1 MSKKQNQKNQ
11 KNQKKKSQKSK
22 KSKKKTKKQKKH
34 KILNSNL
41 NPTFD
46 VSKRNHIYV
55 VFEEKHEACHR
66 PKYGCLF

>member
-11 KNQKKKSQKSK
+11 KKSKKNSQKSK
-22 KSKKKTKKQKKH
+22 KSKKTKKQKKH